1 MYQWQYR
8 WVWTPWGY
16 QLQLV
21 QVYVPIFYYAPV
33 YYYYW

>member
-21 QVYVPIFYYAPV
+21 QVYVPVFYYSPV